1 MHFGFKNKGTHYDCV
16 PLPYEHLLGMSTT
29 FHKLTVHHINAET
42 EDCVRLD
49 FVIPQELTKIFEF
62 HPGQYLTFRTTID
75 GEEIRRSY
83 SICSQPGEEVLSVAI
98 KKISNGKFS
107 TFANNQ
113 LKAGAVLDVMA
124 PTGNFTLPD
133 DLNAAAHYVFYAA
146 GSGIT
151 PCLSMMGHVLEHSK
165 NAKVSLFYGNRHT
178 DSIIFREKLE
188 GLKNL
193 HLDRFG
199 LYHILSKEA
208 LDSPLFS
215 GRINA
220 EKCATFEQKLNPCQ
234 GNSQYF
240 LCGPAEM
247 VFEVK
252 ETLASL
258 GVDSHRIH
266 FELFTTEGLTKAK
279 PVDVATKAAAAV
291 IKMKLDGLEF
301 EFDYHGNEGSI
312 LDAALK
318 NGADLPFACKGGVC
332 STCKAHCDE
341 GEVTMAVNY
350 ALEPDEVE
358 AGYVLT
364 CQSVPKSSKVYINFD
379 R

>member
-1 MHFGFKNKGTHYDCV
+1 
-16 PLPYEHLLGMSTT
+16 
-29 FHKLTVHHINAET
+29 
-42 EDCVRLD
+42 
-49 FVIPQELTKIFEF
+49 
-62 HPGQYLTFRTTID
+62 
-75 GEEIRRSY
+75 
-83 SICSQPGEEVLSVAI
+83 
-98 KKISNGKFS
+98 
-107 TFANNQ
+107 
-113 LKAGAVLDVMA
+113 
-124 PTGNFTLPD
+124 
-133 DLNAAAHYVFYAA
+133 
-146 GSGIT
+146 
-151 PCLSMMGHVLEHSK
+151 
-165 NAKVSLFYGNRHT
+165 
-178 DSIIFREKLE
+178 
-188 GLKNL
+188 
-193 HLDRFG
+193 
-199 LYHILSKEA
+199 
-208 LDSPLFS
+208 
-215 GRINA
+215 
-220 EKCATFEQKLNPCQ
+220 
-234 GNSQYF
+234 
-240 LCGPAEM
+240 M

-379 R
+379 K